1 MYNKG
6 VEGVLW
12 FTISLGI
19 IPYTKIFKMGGG
31 GMIGNISVQG
41 NIIASTMA
49 IHRLNICLINM
60 EYFQIKTKQG

>member
-31 GMIGNISVQG
+31 YD
-41 NIIASTMA
+41 
-49 IHRLNICLINM
+49 R
-60 EYFQIKTKQG
+60 EYFRTGKYHSLYYGDTPA